1 MRILCL
7 YPAFPRTYWGHESSL
22 RLMGKRSL
30 LPPLGLLTV
39 AALLPKDWEVRL
51 CDLNVQALAPGDLQ
65 WADAVFLS
73 GMLVQRDSLLELAAQ
88 ARAAGKVVVVGGPV
102 ATTSPELLTPY
113 ADCVVSGEA
122 EELMAPLCE
131 ALAKG
136 AELPARMAAPRRPEL
151 GTLPPPRYDL
161 LDVDAYHSL
170 SVQWSRGCPFN
181 CEFCDII
188 EVFGR
193 HPRTK
198 SPAQLCSE
206 LDAILAT
213 GFRGTVFLSDDNL
226 VGNKVETMRLLIVL
240 RKWMEEHRFPFQFY
254 SEASI
259 NLAASD
265 DLVEAMVRAGFDSVF
280 VGIETPSTEALR
292 ETHKAQNL
300 AVNLHDAVEKLARG
314 GLDVSAGFIVGF
326 DSDDAAAIERQ
337 REWIADSCIPQA
349 MVGILGALPGT
360 QLERRL
366 IREDRMLERSSG
378 ETFGRANFR
387 TKMDELELLDSYRR
401 LLAAVYAPAAYFER
415 VSRVLELRPRGDS
428 HFSLPWLYALRC
440 VASSM
445 LHQGLLGR
453 YRKVYW
459 RFLGRALWR
468 TPSRMAR
475 AFSLAISGEHMI
487 RYTAE
492 DVLPRLQLAIEQVRA
507 ERESKRQVAA

>member
-73 GMLVQRDSLLELAAQ
+73 GMLVQRDSLLELAAR

-213 GFRGTVFLSDDNL
+213 GF
-226 VGNKVETMRLLIVL
+226 
-240 RKWMEEHRFPFQFY
+240 PFQFY

-337 REWIADSCIPQA
+337 REWIASSCIPQA

-507 ERESKRQVAA
+507 ERESKRQAAA

>member
-7 YPAFPRTYWGHESSL
+7 YPEFPRTYWGHESSL
-22 RLMGKRSL
+22 RLMGKRAL

-39 AALLPKDWEVRL
+39 AALLPKHWEVRL
-51 CDLNVQALAPGDLQ
+51 CDLNVRPLASDEVD
-65 WADAVFLS
+65 WADVVFLS
-73 GMLVQRDSLLELAAQ
+73 GMLVQRDSLLNLAAL
-88 ARAAGKVVVVGGPV
+88 ARAAGKTVVIGGPV
-102 ATTSPELLTPY
+102 ATTSPELLEAH

-122 EELMAPLCE
+122 EELVEILCA

-136 AELPARMAAPRRPEL
+136 EPLPPRLAAPRRPEL
-151 GTLPPPRYDL
+151 GCLPPPRYDL
-161 LDVDAYHSL
+161 LDVSAYHSL

-193 HPRTK
+193 RPRAK
-198 SPAQLCSE
+198 NPAQLCGE
-206 LDAILAT
+206 LDSLLAT

-226 VGNKVETMRLLIVL
+226 VGNKAETLRLLSAL
-240 RKWMEEHRFPFQFY
+240 EDWMRRHRFPFQFY
-254 SEASI
+254 AEASI

-265 DLVEAMVRAGFDSVF
+265 ELIDAMVRAGFDSVF

-300 AVNLHDAVEKLARG
+300 AVDLHAAVDKLVRR

-326 DSDDAAAIERQ
+326 DSDDAAALERQ
-337 REWIADSCIPQA
+337 REWIAESCIPQA
-349 MVGILGALPGT
+349 MVGILAALPGT

-366 IREDRMLERSSG
+366 VREGRMLERSSG
-378 ETFGRANFR
+378 ETFGRPNFQ
-387 TKMDELELLDSYRR
+387 TKMDEVELLATYRR
-401 LLAAVYAPAAYFER
+401 LLAKLYAPAAYFER
-415 VSRVLELRPRGDS
+415 VNRALELRPRTDAR
-428 HFSLPWLYALRC
+428 FSLPWLYALRC
-440 VASSM
+440 VLSSL
-445 LHQGLLGR
+445 LHQGVLGR
-453 YRKVYW
+453 YRGAYW

-468 TPSRMAR
+468 TPRRMAR

-492 DVLPRLQLAIEQVRA
+492 DVLPRLQQAIDQAGTQR
-507 ERESKRQVAA
+507 RGDGQAAA

>member
-1 MRILCL
+1 MKILCV
-7 YPAFPRTYWGHESSL
+7 YPAFPRTYWGHEDSL

-39 AALLPKDWEVRL
+39 AAMLPKDWDVRL
-51 CDLNVQALAPGDLQ
+51 CDLNVRPLAPGELQ
-65 WADAVFLS
+65 WADTVFLS
-73 GMLVQRDSLLELAAQ
+73 GMLVQRDSLLEVAAQ

-131 ALAKG
+131 ALARG
-136 AELPARMAAPRRPEL
+136 TGLPAHMAAPRRPDL
-151 GTLPPPRYDL
+151 GILPPPRYDL
-161 LDVDAYHSL
+161 LDVKAYHSL

-198 SPAQLCSE
+198 SPAQLCGE
-206 LDAILAT
+206 LEALLAT

-226 VGNKVETMRLLIVL
+226 VGNKAETLRLLIVL
-240 RKWMEEHRFPFQFY
+240 RKWMEDHHFPFQFY

-265 DLVEAMVRAGFDSVF
+265 ELMKAMVRAGFDSVF

-300 AVNLHDAVEKLARG
+300 AVNLHEAVEKLVRG

-326 DSDDAAAIERQ
+326 DSDDAAALERQ
-337 REWIADSCIPQA
+337 REWIAQSCIPQA

-387 TKMDELELLDSYRR
+387 TKMDEIELLDSYRR
-401 LLAAVYAPAAYFER
+401 LLAAVYSPAAYFER
-415 VSRVLELRPRGDS
+415 VNRVLELRPRSDS

-445 LHQGLLGR
+445 LRQGLLGR
-453 YRKVYW
+453 YRGAYW
-459 RFLGRALWR
+459 RFLGRAIWR
-468 TPSRMAR
+468 TPRRLAR

-492 DVLPRLQLAIEQVRA
+492 DVLPRLSLAIEQVRS
-507 ERESKRQVAA
+507 ERQTKNQAAA

>member
-1 MRILCL
+1 
-7 YPAFPRTYWGHESSL
+7 
-22 RLMGKRSL
+22 MGKRAL

-51 CDLNVQALAPGDLQ
+51 CDLNVRPLASGEID

-73 GMLVQRDSLLELAAQ
+73 GMLVQRDSLLNLAAR
-88 ARAAGKVVVVGGPV
+88 ARAAGKIVVIGGPV
-102 ATTSPELLTPY
+102 ATTSPELLEPH

-122 EELMAPLCE
+122 EELIEILCE

-136 AELPARMAAPRRPEL
+136 EPLPPRLVASRRPEL
-151 GTLPPPRYDL
+151 GCLPPPRYDL
-161 LDVDAYHSL
+161 LDVRAYHSL

-193 HPRTK
+193 RPRAKT
-198 SPAQLCSE
+198 PAQLCGE
-206 LDAILAT
+206 LDALLAT

-226 VGNKVETMRLLIVL
+226 VGNKVETLRLLSVL
-240 RKWMEEHRFPFQFY
+240 EDWMKRHHFPFQFY
-254 SEASI
+254 AEASI

-265 DLVEAMVRAGFDSVF
+265 ELIDAMVRAGFDSIF

-300 AVNLHDAVEKLARG
+300 AVDLHAAVDKLARR

-326 DSDDAAAIERQ
+326 DSDDAAALERQ
-337 REWIADSCIPQA
+337 RAWIAGSCIPQA
-349 MVGILGALPGT
+349 MVGILAALPGT

-366 IREDRMLERSSG
+366 LREGRMLERSSG
-378 ETFGRANFR
+378 ETFGRANFQ
-387 TKMDELELLDSYRR
+387 TKMDEVE
-401 LLAAVYAPAAYFER
+401 LLAAYRHLLGSLYAPAAYFER
-415 VSRVLELRPRGDS
+415 VSRVLELRPRTDAR
-428 HFSLPWLYALRC
+428 FSLPWFYALRC
-440 VASSM
+440 VLSSL
-445 LHQGLLGR
+445 LHQGVLGR
-453 YRKVYW
+453 YRGAYW

-468 TPSRMAR
+468 TPRRMAR

-492 DVLPRLQLAIEQVRA
+492 DVLPRLQQAIDQAVAQRHGDG
-507 ERESKRQVAA
+507 QVAA

>member
-1 MRILCL
+1 
-7 YPAFPRTYWGHESSL
+7 
-22 RLMGKRSL
+22 MGKRSL
-30 LPPLGLLTV
+30 LPPLGLITV

-51 CDLNVQALAPGDLQ
+51 CDLNVQTLAPEELQ

-73 GMLVQRDSLLELAAQ
+73 GMLVQRDSLLKLAAQ

-131 ALAKG
+131 ALARG
-136 AELPARMAAPRRPEL
+136 TDLPTRLAAPRRPEL
-151 GTLPPPRYDL
+151 RTLPPPRYDL
-161 LDVDAYHSL
+161 LDVNAYHSL

-198 SPAQLCSE
+198 SPEQLCNE
-206 LDAILAT
+206 LDALLAT
-213 GFRGTVFLSDDNL
+213 GFHGTVFLSDDNL
-226 VGNKVETMRLLIVL
+226 VGNKVETLRLLGVL
-240 RKWMEEHRFPFQFY
+240 QKWMEDHHFPFQFY

-259 NLAASD
+259 NLAASNELMD
-265 DLVEAMVRAGFDSVF
+265 AMVRAGFDSVF

-300 AVNLHDAVEKLARG
+300 AVDLHEAVNTLIRR

-337 REWIADSCIPQA
+337 REWIAKSCIPQA

-366 IREDRMLERSSG
+366 VREGRMLERSSG

-401 LLAAVYAPAAYFER
+401 LLASVYAPSAYFDR
-415 VSRVLELRPRGDS
+415 VNRVLELRPHTDG
-428 HFSLPWLYALRC
+428 HFSLPWYYAFRC
-440 VASSM
+440 VVASM
-445 LHQGLLGR
+445 LRQGVFGR
-453 YRKVYW
+453 YRRAYW
-459 RFLGRALWR
+459 RFLGRAIWR
-468 TPSRMAR
+468 TPRRLAR

-492 DVLPRLQLAIEQVRA
+492 DVLPRLQLAIEQVRS
-507 ERESKRQVAA
+507 ERDRQAAA

>member
-1 MRILCL
+1 
-7 YPAFPRTYWGHESSL
+7 
-22 RLMGKRSL
+22 
-30 LPPLGLLTV
+30 
-39 AALLPKDWEVRL
+39 
-51 CDLNVQALAPGDLQ
+51 
-65 WADAVFLS
+65 
-73 GMLVQRDSLLELAAQ
+73 
-88 ARAAGKVVVVGGPV
+88 
-102 ATTSPELLTPY
+102 
-113 ADCVVSGEA
+113 
-122 EELMAPLCE
+122 
-131 ALAKG
+131 
-136 AELPARMAAPRRPEL
+136 
-151 GTLPPPRYDL
+151 
-161 LDVDAYHSL
+161 
-170 SVQWSRGCPFN
+170 
-181 CEFCDII
+181 
-188 EVFGR
+188 
-193 HPRTK
+193 
-198 SPAQLCSE
+198 
-206 LDAILAT
+206 
-213 GFRGTVFLSDDNL
+213 
-226 VGNKVETMRLLIVL
+226 
-240 RKWMEEHRFPFQFY
+240 
-254 SEASI
+254 
-259 NLAASD
+259 
-265 DLVEAMVRAGFDSVF
+265 MVRAGFDSVF

-401 LLAAVYAPAAYFER
+401 LLAAIYAPAAYFER
-415 VSRVLELRPRGDS
+415 VSRVLELRPRSDS

-507 ERESKRQVAA
+507 ERESKRQAAA